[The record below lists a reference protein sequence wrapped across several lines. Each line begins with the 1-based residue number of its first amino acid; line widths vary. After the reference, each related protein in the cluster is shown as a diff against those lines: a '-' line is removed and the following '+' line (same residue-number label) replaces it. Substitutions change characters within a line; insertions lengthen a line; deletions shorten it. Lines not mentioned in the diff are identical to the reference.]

1 MNNLT
6 VILNKVNQI
15 CDFFEA
21 NKHIIYRGDFMIDS
35 NSAIIYIVGILLVA
49 FICFIIKKP
58 VKWIIK
64 LLLNGLLGG
73 IMLIVINAVGD
84 SIGLSIPINPIS
96 ALVSGV
102 LGFPGV
108 ILLVL
113 IGLIL

>member
-1 MNNLT
+1 MNNLEFIT
-6 VILNKVNQI
+6 DKFNQI

-35 NSAIIYIVGILLVA
+35 NSAIAYVVGILLVA
-49 FICFIIKKP
+49 LICFILTKP
-58 VKWIIK
+58 VKWIFK
-64 LLLNGLLGG
+64 LILNGILGG
-73 IMLIVINAVGD
+73 VMLLIINAVGD
-84 SIGLSIPINPIS
+84 SIGLMIPINPVS
-96 ALVSGV
+96 ALISGV